1 MPTFLFDKTIFGPV
15 ISRRLGVSL
24 GINLLPND
32 SKLCSFDCIYCEC
45 GWNPKKRDKKAILP
59 SRAEVSELLRKE
71 LLKMNSESLV
81 PDVIT
86 FAGNGEPTLHP
97 DFTGIIDDTIELRN
111 ELCPN
116 ARIAVLSNS
125 TMLHKSGV
133 VKALEKVDDNIL
145 KLDSGI
151 TETIML
157 LDRPVGKF
165 DLQKMVS
172 NLKQFNGRQII
183 QTMFIRGSFN
193 GRLIDNTTETELKA
207 WKALLNEIRPKSV
220 MIYTF
225 ARDTPSDDLK
235 KIPVEELEAI
245 AASVKAE
252 LGLNVQVSG

>member
-1 MPTFLFDKTIFGPV
+1 MSTFLFDKTIFGPI

-45 GWNPKKRDKKAILP
+45 GWNPKKRNKKVILP
-59 SRAEVSELLRKE
+59 TRTEVSRLLREE
-71 LLKMNSESLV
+71 LLKMKSESLT

-97 DFTGIIDDTIELRN
+97 NFAVIIDDTIEIRN
-111 ELCPN
+111 ELCPD
-116 ARIAVLSNS
+116 ALIAVLSNS
-125 TMLHKSGV
+125 TMLNKSSV
-133 VKALEKVDDNIL
+133 VKALDKVDDNIL

-157 LDRPVGKF
+157 MDQPVGKF
-165 DLQKMVS
+165 DLRKLVA
-172 NLKQFNGRQII
+172 NLKQFGGRQII
-183 QTMFIRGSFN
+183 QTMFIKGSFK
-193 GRLIDNTTETELKA
+193 GRIIDNTTETELTA

-225 ARDTPSDDLK
+225 ARDTPTDDLK
-235 KIPVEELEAI
+235 KIPVNELEAI
-245 AASVKAE
+245 AASVKEE
-252 LGLNVQVSG
+252 LGLEVQVSG